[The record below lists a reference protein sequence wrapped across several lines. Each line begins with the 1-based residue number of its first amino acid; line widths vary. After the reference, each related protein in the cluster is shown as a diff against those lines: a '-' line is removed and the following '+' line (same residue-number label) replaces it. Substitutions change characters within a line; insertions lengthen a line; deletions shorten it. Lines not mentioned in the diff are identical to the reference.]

1 MCILF
6 SHQLIMDTTNIYIKS
21 SNETEIDQDK
31 EYKMV
36 LFYNALDD
44 GWTIKKKGKKTYV
57 FTKKHEGKKE
67 VISDDYL
74 KRFMK
79 EGFDLKKI
87 LDN

>member
-1 MCILF
+1 MGSGLAFLIAHF
-6 SHQLIMDTTNIYIKS
+6 SDTYVFHFFRK
-21 SNETEIDQDK
+21 
-31 EYKMV
+31 
-36 LFYNALDD
+36 LR
-44 GWTIKKKGKKTYV
+44 IKKKGKKTYV

>member
-1 MCILF
+1 
-6 SHQLIMDTTNIYIKS
+6 
-21 SNETEIDQDK
+21 
-31 EYKMV
+31 MV

-67 VISDDYL
+67 VYLDNYL

-79 EGFDLKKI
+79 ENFEMSKI
-87 LDN
+87 AMFIERSVFSVKIIT

>member
-1 MCILF
+1 
-6 SHQLIMDTTNIYIKS
+6 MDTTNIYITN
-21 SNETEIDQDK
+21 SNETEIDPNK

-44 GWTIKKKGKKTYV
+44 GCTIKKKGKKTYV

-74 KRFMK
+74 KGFMK